1 VIEEKEQEI
10 LILRGVPAS
19 GKSTF
24 CDEMLKTHLHFKRI
38 SRDEFR
44 SMLDNYSHDFN
55 LENAINKLM
64 ESSLKI
70 LLKAGYSV
78 VIDNTNLRPK
88 YVKDILKIRDSVG
101 KKIKVRLKSFDVTLD
116 EAIERD
122 SKRKRKV
129 GAEVINKMYAAYKST
144 SHRQME
150 DIIHTW
156 SGLGDFAPYVEVEG
170 LPFAI
175 LVDIDGTLAHMKDR
189 SPYHWN
195 RVGEDEIDHPVREM
209 IKALSNFYD
218 IIVLSGRDA
227 VCRKETEE
235 WLNLHGVPFKEL
247 WMRPEN
253 DQRKD
258 TVVKDEI
265 YENHIKGRYNVL
277 LIADDRQSVVDM
289 WRSKGMK
296 VAQVAYGDF

>member
-1 VIEEKEQEI
+1 
-10 LILRGVPAS
+10 
-19 GKSTF
+19 
-24 CDEMLKTHLHFKRI
+24 
-38 SRDEFR
+38 
-44 SMLDNYSHDFN
+44 
-55 LENAINKLM
+55 
-64 ESSLKI
+64 
-70 LLKAGYSV
+70 
-78 VIDNTNLRPK
+78 
-88 YVKDILKIRDSVG
+88 
-101 KKIKVRLKSFDVTLD
+101 
-116 EAIERD
+116 
-122 SKRKRKV
+122 
-129 GAEVINKMYAAYKST
+129 
-144 SHRQME
+144 
-150 DIIHTW
+150 
-156 SGLGDFAPYVEVEG
+156 
-170 LPFAI
+170 
-175 LVDIDGTLAHMKDR
+175 MKDR